1 MLYLLNTSYTSFLRC
16 AHSYYHSCWHY
27 LCAEVAI
34 AFDRGER
41 MFGSDAVGALTRKPL
56 DAFTHFREMLGRT
69 LDHSAVEGVGKHQ

>member
-1 MLYLLNTSYTSFLRC
+1 M
-16 AHSYYHSCWHY
+16 
-27 LCAEVAI
+27 AI

-69 LDHSAVEGVGKHQ
+69 LDHSAVEGVAKHQ